1 MVSVFLEAVPANLL
15 AARAVCEDP
24 ENRANNATH
33 THFGM
38 LIRVKADKRLVVR
51 RSVLEDAIGRG
62 LTENE
67 WQSVT
72 WNFIGKIAKSESKS
86 ESKSKSESE
95 SKSKSERRD
104 EQDEFVFEDSEES
117 AVLDAYWDKRLADLK
132 KF

>member
-86 ESKSKSESE
+86 
-95 SKSKSERRD
+95 KSKSERRD

>member
-86 ESKSKSESE
+86 K

-104 EQDEFVFEDSEES
+104 EQDEFVFEDTEES
-117 AVLDAYWDKRLADLK
+117 AVLDAYWDKRLADFK
-132 KF
+132 ISRRKIIQR

>member
-86 ESKSKSESE
+86 
-95 SKSKSERRD
+95 KSERRD
-104 EQDEFVFEDSEES
+104 EQDEFVFEDLRFQEGILFS
-117 AVLDAYWDKRLADLK
+117 VNMPFLK
-132 KF
+132 SISTLKFRR

>member
-86 ESKSKSESE
+86 
-95 SKSKSERRD
+95 KSERRD

>member
-86 ESKSKSESE
+86 ESKS
-95 SKSKSERRD
+95 ERRD

-117 AVLDAYWDKRLADLK
+117 AVLDAYWDKRLADLR

>member
-86 ESKSKSESE
+86 
-95 SKSKSERRD
+95 KSKSERRD

-117 AVLDAYWDKRLADLK
+117 AVLDAYWDKRLADFK
-132 KF
+132 ISRRKIIQR

>member
-86 ESKSKSESE
+86 
-95 SKSKSERRD
+95 KSERRD

-117 AVLDAYWDKRLADLK
+117 AVLDAYWDKRLADFK
-132 KF
+132 ISRRKIIQR